1 MKTAHCPRRRTD
13 SSSCAVQG
21 SGYEK
26 QGYVRRG
33 EIDFDEECP
42 HIWMGKEIGGREGIV
57 LFTPDTPCSFPFLQ
71 YKTES

>member
-1 MKTAHCPRRRTD
+1 
-13 SSSCAVQG
+13 VQG

-42 HIWMGKEIGGREGIV
+42 HIWMGKEIAERKE
-57 LFTPDTPCSFPFLQ
+57 
-71 YKTES
+71 